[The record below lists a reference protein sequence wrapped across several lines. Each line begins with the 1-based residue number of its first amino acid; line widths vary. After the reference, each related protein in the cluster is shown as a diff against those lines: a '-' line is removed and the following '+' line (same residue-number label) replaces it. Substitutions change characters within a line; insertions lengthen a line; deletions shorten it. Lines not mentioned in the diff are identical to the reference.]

1 MGLVRLRKSV
11 RIVNHPPP
19 AQPETIAPAQQTQAR
34 PRRSAERHQKLPTV
48 SLIDNKHNS
57 YRHFLLHL
65 QQSFVNLHNSDVKT
79 PILSFD
85 WRS

>member
-1 MGLVRLRKSV
+1 MGLVRLKNSF
-11 RIVNHPPP
+11 RIVNHPPT
-19 AQPETIAPAQQTQAR
+19 QPKRAAPVQQPPPGTQKK
-34 PRRSAERHQKLPTV
+34 RRKRPTV

>member
-11 RIVNHPPP
+11 RIVNHPP

-34 PRRSAERHQKLPTV
+34 PRRSAERHQKPPTV

-57 YRHFLLHL
+57 
-65 QQSFVNLHNSDVKT
+65 
-79 PILSFD
+79 
-85 WRS
+85 

>member
-11 RIVNHPPP
+11 RIVNHPP

-34 PRRSAERHQKLPTV
+34 PRRSAKRRQKPLTV

-57 YRHFLLHL
+57 
-65 QQSFVNLHNSDVKT
+65 
-79 PILSFD
+79 
-85 WRS
+85 